1 MQPQIS
7 SRPSASDRPP
17 VDLATPDAAAKALRV
32 FFRLADEWN
41 LSAADR
47 QKLLGVSRSVFFRWQ
62 AGKVAAALDHATSER
77 LSYIFRIYSALQVLL
92 PVRERANA
100 WIHRPNTAPLF
111 GGQPALARMLAGQ
124 TGDLKE
130 VADYLDAQRG

>member
-1 MQPQIS
+1 
-7 SRPSASDRPP
+7 
-17 VDLATPDAAAKALRV
+17 LRV

-47 QKLLGVSRSVFFRWQ
+47 QRLLGVSRSVFFRWQ
-62 AGKVAAALDHATSER
+62 AGKVATALDQATSER

-100 WIHRPNTAPLF
+100 WIHQPNTGPLF
-111 GGQPALARMLAGQ
+111 GGQPALERMLGGQ

-130 VADYLDAQRG
+130 VADYLDAQRGGDFA